1 MARPK
6 QSVVV
11 YHRGGDRVPLE
22 AIMFLDEMW
31 EHMSLEYKIWK
42 HMLLGLGRHPEFL
55 HTQAMTELMPTYTS
69 ILNQMVSAR
78 IQIIIAVKVS
88 EAVRN
93 NGWDD
98 ELRNHVVQRMYKM
111 KDQFTVISEDV
122 HIIENPTTDHD
133 QL

>member
-6 QSVVV
+6 QRV
-11 YHRGGDRVPLE
+11 YTYTRGGQLLPRN
-22 AIMFLDEMW
+22 AIMFIDEMW
-31 EHMSLEYKIWK
+31 EHMTSEYKIWK
-42 HMLLGLGRHPEFL
+42 DMLLGLGRFPEFL
-55 HTQAMTELMPTYTS
+55 HTQAMNELIPTYKS

-78 IQIIIAVKVS
+78 VQIIIAVKVS

-111 KDQFTVISEDV
+111 KDQFTVDQVVRKFHFFTKISFF
-122 HIIENPTTDHD
+122 
-133 QL
+133 

>member
-1 MARPK
+1 
-6 QSVVV
+6 
-11 YHRGGDRVPLE
+11 
-22 AIMFLDEMW
+22 
-31 EHMSLEYKIWK
+31 
-42 HMLLGLGRHPEFL
+42 MLLGLGRHPEFL

-98 ELRNHVVQRMYKM
+98 ELRNHVVVMYKI